1 MIYFFGIKVDNLY
14 SIFKIINVIL
24 SEKFQNKLYCICN
37 EHVIFDVIDEI
48 ECDWGVHSVIQ
59 CPKCE
64 ELFSTDKECPAFQ
77 NILKLLNN
85 NPSLYSDEE
94 KSKYFSNSHPN

>member
-1 MIYFFGIKVDNLY
+1 MD
-14 SIFKIINVIL
+14 L
-24 SEKFQNKLYCICN
+24 SKFQNTLQCVCN
-37 EHVIFDVIDEI
+37 EKVIFDIIEDI
-48 ECDWGVHSVIQ
+48 ECDWGSHVVIQ

-77 NILKLLNN
+77 NILKLLTN

-94 KSKYFSNSHPN
+94 KSEYLSNSHPT

>member
-1 MIYFFGIKVDNLY
+1 MG
-14 SIFKIINVIL
+14 
-24 SEKFQNKLYCICN
+24 EKFQNKLYCICN

-48 ECDWGVHSVIQ
+48 ECDWGVHSVVQ

-77 NILKLLNN
+77 NILKLLSN
-85 NPSLYSDEE
+85 NPSLYSDKE
-94 KSKYFSNSHPN
+94 KSEYLSNSHPN